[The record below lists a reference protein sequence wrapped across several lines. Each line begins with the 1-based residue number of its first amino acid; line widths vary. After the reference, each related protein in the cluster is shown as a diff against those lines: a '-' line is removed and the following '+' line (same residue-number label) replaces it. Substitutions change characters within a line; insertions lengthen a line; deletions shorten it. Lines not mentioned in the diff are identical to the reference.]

1 MIISI
6 IVPDTTVVIDGVG
19 YSDMDVS
26 SLASNI
32 KAIQFNTSTNTGHI
46 EYDDGIAN
54 EDITSVSPYQSIVD
68 VHIAKKANEDSE
80 VAKGASAGKD
90 LEDTYEFKRAEAYP
104 SLTEQADMAYWDRQ
118 NNTTTLDDA
127 ISAVKLQFPKG

>member
-19 YSDMDVS
+19 YSDIDVS

-54 EDITSVSPYQSIVD
+54 EDITSVSPYQSIVAA
-68 VHIAKKANEDSE
+68 HIVKKANEDSE
-80 VAKGASAGKD
+80 VETAASEQTA
-90 LEDTYEFKRAEAYP
+90 LESTYGFKRKHAYP
-104 SLTEQADMAYWDRQ
+104 STADQ
-118 NNTTTLDDA
+118 LDDIYHNGIDGWKA
-127 ISAVKLQFPKG
+127 TIKAVKDTYPKETI

>member
-6 IVPDTTVVIDGVG
+6 IVSDTTVVRDGVV

-46 EYDDGIAN
+46 EYDDGTAN

-80 VAKGASAGKD
+80 VATGA
-90 LEDTYEFKRAEAYP
+90 LEQTALEATYGWKREQEYP
-104 SLTEQADMAYWDRQ
+104 SIEDQ
-118 NNTTTLDDA
+118 LDDIYHNGIDA
-127 ISAVKLQFPKG
+127 WKATIKVTKDKYPKP

>member
-6 IVPDTTVVIDGVG
+6 IVQDTTVVIDGVG
-19 YSDMDVS
+19 YSDINVS

-68 VHIAKKANEDSE
+68 AHIAKKANKDSE
-80 VAKGASAGKD
+80 VATAA
-90 LEDTYEFKRAEAYP
+90 LEQTALEATYGWKRATEYP
-104 SLTEQADMAYWDRQ
+104 SIADQ
-118 NNTTTLDDA
+118 LDD
-127 ISAVKLQFPKG
+127 IYHNGVDEWKKTIKAVKDKYPKE